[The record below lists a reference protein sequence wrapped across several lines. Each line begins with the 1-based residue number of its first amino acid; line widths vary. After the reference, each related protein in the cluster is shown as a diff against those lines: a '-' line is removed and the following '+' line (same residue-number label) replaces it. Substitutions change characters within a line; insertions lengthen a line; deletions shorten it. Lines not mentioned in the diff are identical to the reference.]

1 MTCCMAKIEV
11 KLEADYGC
19 SCSGHGYGSNNIIE
33 LEVSDKV
40 LEALR
45 TIDDKEVTREEVV
58 EAIDGG
64 EEALQDLHDK
74 IDSECF
80 DMVEEYWLFEAYN
93 ECLEES
99 LQGCIEDDIEEGRYT
114 PMSFEDFVEGARN
127 KSIDF
132 EDLQFGYY
140 DDIDD
145 MLDDEEEMEDL
156 YQSFILNGYYD
167 WVCELSHWEAAERVG
182 LDLDA
187 CHDENTIDYTIV
199 LKN

>member
-1 MTCCMAKIEV
+1 MAKIEV
-11 KLEADYGC
+11 KLEADYGYG
-19 SCSGHGYGSNNIIE
+19 CSGHGYGSNHTIE
-33 LEVSDKV
+33 LEVSDNV

-45 TIDDKEVTREEVV
+45 SIDEDEVTREEVV

-64 EEALQDLHDK
+64 VEVLQDMHDK
-74 IDSECF
+74 IDGECF

-93 ECLEES
+93 EYLEES
-99 LQGCIEDDIEEGRYT
+99 LQAHIEDDIEEGRYT

-132 EDLQFGYY
+132 EDLRFGYY
-140 DDIDD
+140 YDIDD
-145 MLDDEEEMEDL
+145 MLDDEEEMECL

-167 WVCELSHWEAAERVG
+167 WVCELNHWEAAERVG

-187 CHDENTIDYTIV
+187 CHEEDTIDYTIK
-199 LKN
+199 LNN

>member
-1 MTCCMAKIEV
+1 MAKIEV

-64 EEALQDLHDK
+64 EEVLQDLHDK
-74 IDSECF
+74 IDGECF

-99 LQGCIEDDIEEGRYT
+99 LQGYIEDDIEEGRYT

>member
-1 MTCCMAKIEV
+1 MAKIEV
-11 KLEADYGC
+11 KLEADYGY
-19 SCSGHGYGSNNIIE
+19 SCSGHGYGSNHTIE
-33 LEVSDKV
+33 LEVSDDV

-45 TIDDKEVTREEVV
+45 GIDEDEVTREEVV

-64 EEALQDLHDK
+64 VEVLQDMHDK
-74 IDSECF
+74 IDGECF

-93 ECLEES
+93 EYLEES
-99 LQGCIEDDIEEGRYT
+99 LQAHIEDDIEEGRYT

-132 EDLQFGYY
+132 EDLRFGYY
-140 DDIDD
+140 YDIDD
-145 MLDDEEEMEDL
+145 MLDDEEEMEYL

-167 WVCELSHWEAAERVG
+167 WVCELNHWEAAERVG

-187 CHDENTIDYTIV
+187 CHEEDTIDYTIK
-199 LKN
+199 LNN

>member
-1 MTCCMAKIEV
+1 MAKIEV

-74 IDSECF
+74 IDGECF

-99 LQGCIEDDIEEGRYT
+99 LQGCIEDDIEEGRYI